1 MVNLSFSIVCC
12 YYNEKKLLKL
22 KFDELILKSK
32 KLPFSHEIIICD
44 NNSTDGT
51 TELLKEYEKQNI
63 PNFKFIFND
72 NNLGKGGS
80 IKKAISNSI
89 NEYIIIYDLDE
100 YLLEDLITANEI
112 LDKNRSI
119 DYLIGNRIS
128 SGTKFIYKKNL
139 YGVIALTKLTNFL
152 YKLNLTDIACATK
165 IFRRSIYNKFT
176 YKKNHFDFEFEVMC
190 KFAKIKS
197 KFQEYTVEYHPR
209 SFDDGKKLRAFKD
222 GPMILATIILNY
234 F

>member
-1 MVNLSFSIVCC
+1 MSNLSYSIVCC
-12 YYNEKKLLKL
+12 FFNEKKLLKE
-22 KFDELILKSK
+22 KFDELISKSK
-32 KLPFSHEIIICD
+32 KFSFIHEILICD

-51 TELLKEYEKQNI
+51 TELLKEYEKQKI
-63 PNFKFIFND
+63 INFKFIFND
-72 NNLGKGGS
+72 KNLGKGGS
-80 IKKAISNSI
+80 IKKAISKSV

-100 YLLEDLITANEI
+100 YLLDDLIIANEI

-119 DYLIGNRIS
+119 DYLIGNRIG

-176 YKKNHFDFEFEVMC
+176 YKKNHFDYEFEVMC
-190 KFAKIKS
+190 KFAKNKS
-197 KFQEYTVEYHPR
+197 KFEEYTVGYNPR
-209 SFDDGKKLRAFKD
+209 SFEDGKKLRAFKD